1 MLDFL
6 ELLMRF
12 CPFCKKT
19 LSEKSTF
26 CEVCGY
32 SFVLALPILVLP
44 NKTLSLSLA
53 CASIIFGI
61 SACVFSFFPTL
72 YLISFILVILAIA
85 LAGVTLESVS
95 GKFDTLLI
103 KILAI
108 VGLVF
113 GTLGYICFMF
123 LRSNVPG
130 IGYTM

>member
-1 MLDFL
+1 
-6 ELLMRF
+6 MRP

-19 LSEKSTF
+19 LGDDKTF

-32 SFVLALPILVLP
+32 SFALALPILAFPHKRL
-44 NKTLSLSLA
+44 NLLLA
-53 CASIIFGI
+53 CGSIIFGI
-61 SACVFSFFPTL
+61 SACVFSFLPAF
-72 YLISFILVILAIA
+72 YLISFILVILTIA
-85 LAGVTLESVS
+85 LAGISLESVS
-95 GKFDTLLI
+95 GKFNTLLI

-113 GTLGYICFMF
+113 GILGYICFMF

>member
-1 MLDFL
+1 
-6 ELLMRF
+6 MRL

-19 LSEKSTF
+19 LSEDSTS
-26 CEVCGY
+26 CKVCGY
-32 SFVLALPILVLP
+32 SFVLALPVLALP
-44 NKTLSLSLA
+44 HKKLNLSLA

-61 SACVFSFFPTL
+61 LACVFSFFPAL
-72 YLISFILVILAIA
+72 YLTSFILVILAIA

-103 KILAI
+103 KVLAI

-123 LRSNVPG
+123 LCSHVPG
-130 IGYTM
+130 IHG

>member
-1 MLDFL
+1 MSD
-6 ELLMRF
+6 
-12 CPFCKKT
+12 
-19 LSEKSTF
+19 KSTF
-26 CEVCGY
+26 CEACGY

-53 CASIIFGI
+53 CASVIFGI

-72 YLISFILVILAIA
+72 YLFSFILVILTIA

-95 GKFDTLLI
+95 GKFSALLI

-113 GTLGYICFMF
+113 GTLGYIFFMF
-123 LRSNVPG
+123 LCSHVPG
-130 IGYTM
+130 IHG

>member
-1 MLDFL
+1 MKL
-6 ELLMRF
+6 

-19 LSEKSTF
+19 PSENNTF
-26 CEVCGY
+26 CKVCGY

-44 NKTLSLSLA
+44 HKKLDLSLA

-61 SACVFSFFPTL
+61 LACIFSWFPPL
-72 YLISFILVILAIA
+72 YLISFVLVILAIA

-95 GKFDTLLI
+95 GKFNTLLI

-123 LRSNVPG
+123 LCSHVPG
-130 IGYTM
+130 IHG